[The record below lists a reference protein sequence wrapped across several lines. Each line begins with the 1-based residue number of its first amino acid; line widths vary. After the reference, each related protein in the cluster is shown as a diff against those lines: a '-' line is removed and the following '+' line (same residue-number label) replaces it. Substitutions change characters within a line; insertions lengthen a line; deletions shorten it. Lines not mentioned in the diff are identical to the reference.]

1 MAVIEV
7 LLLLSTN
14 KLRLLVQGAHVS
26 LVLLWYVSIGVEI
39 RIPSVD
45 SLHSL
50 NNRLQLA
57 VVFIARCLLASIIG
71 GNNFL
76 ALLIAVSIHQPH
88 ILLHDLVRI
97 LLQILVRVIPRLLLY
112 GINLLD
118 GVQRQLIELLIHPL
132 ALHLI
137 LAHRLRLIMPVHK
150 LSPPDPLCGLPLPPA
165 TCLLGL
171 PSVPGGVHQG
181 RSLSRCNR
189 PDSLREGR
197 DVPQLPTE
205 EVAAKFLQLQEFLL
219 ET

>member
-1 MAVIEV
+1 LAVIEV

-137 LAHRLRLIMPVHK
+137 LAHRLRLLTQVDK
-150 LSPPDPLCGLPLPPA
+150 LSPPDLLCGLPLPPA
-165 TCLLGL
+165 CLLGL
-171 PSVPGGVHQG
+171 PSIAGSVAPATHQG
-181 RSLSRCNR
+181 RSLSRCSR
-189 PDSLREGR
+189 PDCLRE
-197 DVPQLPTE
+197 D
-205 EVAAKFLQLQEFLL
+205 
-219 ET
+219 